1 MNNYKLLEMSSFTR
15 NIKSE
20 CTLVKFHKNLLIA
33 GSHNGL
39 LICWDIHTGIEKWSS
54 KYDGPCSGA
63 IIEDGEIY
71 LVEEGKIHCIDLQSG
86 ESKWSNEVE
95 GLSEFVKIYNGHIW
109 VGASVYDLHISN
121 YSESGIWMF
130 NKNGVCIKK
139 YESESKP
146 WSFDVLD
153 NGLYLGLSRPLCG
166 YARLIEGEEIEYYKL
181 DNKSPITTGISD
193 ENTVFLGHSDGNV
206 SIIGNGIKEWKNK
219 GASPIKDLQYNK
231 GISMGSE
238 TGKIYSEND
247 WEIDL
252 KIELDIIS
260 SAPSNN
266 NIDYLW
272 ASAWNGKTNIFSID
286 NNSGNIE
293 FKIEHPS
300 RVRKIICFDQF
311 IALGDSNG
319 KIFLIENDVLQRRL
333 KSKPEDIRI
342 DEKRTLLRER
352 LSALRE

>member
-20 CTLVKFHKNLLIA
+20 CTLVEFHKNLLIA

-39 LICWDIHTGIEKWSS
+39 LICWDIRTGIERWSS

-63 IIEDGEIY
+63 IIENGEIY
-71 LVEEGKIHCIDLQSG
+71 LVEEGKIHCIDLESG
-86 ESKWSNEVE
+86 ESKWSNVVE
-95 GLSEFVKIYNGHIW
+95 GLSEFVKIYNEHIL

-130 NKNGVCIKK
+130 DKNGSLIKK
-139 YESESKP
+139 YELGSKP
-146 WSFDVLD
+146 WSFDVTN

-166 YARLIEGEEIEYYKL
+166 YARLIEGKEIEYYKL
-181 DNKSPITTGISD
+181 ENKSPITTGISD
-193 ENTVFLGHSDGNV
+193 EDTIFLGHGDGNV
-206 SIIGNGIKEWKNK
+206 SIIGNDIKEWKNK
-219 GASPIKDLQYNK
+219 DASPVKNLQYIK
-231 GISMGSE
+231 GILIGLE

-252 KIELDIIS
+252 KMELDIIS
-260 SAPSNN
+260 TAPSNDS
-266 NIDYLW
+266 IDYLW
-272 ASAWNGKTNIFSID
+272 ASTWNGKTNIFSID

-311 IALGDSNG
+311 VALGDSKG
-319 KIFLIENDVLQRRL
+319 EIFLIENDVLQRRL
-333 KSKPEDIRI
+333 KSKPEDIKI
-342 DEKRTLLRER
+342 DEKRALLRER
-352 LSALRE
+352 LRRLRG